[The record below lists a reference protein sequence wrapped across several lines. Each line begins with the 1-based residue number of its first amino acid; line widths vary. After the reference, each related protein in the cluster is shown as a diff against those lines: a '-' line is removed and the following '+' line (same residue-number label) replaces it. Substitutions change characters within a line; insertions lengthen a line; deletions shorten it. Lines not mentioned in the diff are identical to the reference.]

1 MRKNKGFN
9 SVLSLLVAALF
20 FNASISVLLGADLI
34 NESLIEKSLP
44 KITLIIDDVGN
55 NHLLG
60 LRSAKLPSEVA
71 LSILPHTN
79 FSDEIANFAHQRGM
93 DILLHQ
99 PMESITNVNL
109 LGPGSLLKSMD
120 RKQFNLVLHENLKV
134 VPFVIGLNN
143 HMGSLLTADK
153 QKMNWLM
160 EELKQ
165 RQLFFIDSRT
175 TTETIA
181 EKTALDWQVPT
192 ERRKVFLDHLDD
204 PQAIAEQFKRL
215 LNIAQKN
222 GHAIA
227 IGHPRENTLDFLEN
241 KLSAL
246 DGVQF
251 TLVPVSQLMNNL
263 SSHHLSKNSSKNL
276 SIKNQAPRASFY
288 VNCHCFDLKNFNYP
302 SSINS
307 QLTGSPVAITNCLVH

>member
-1 MRKNKGFN
+1 MRKNKGLN
-9 SVLSLLVAALF
+9 KVLSLALTALF
-20 FNASISVLLGADLI
+20 FTTFISLPLVADL
-34 NESLIEKSLP
+34 NNAPLLEHKLP

-60 LRSAKLPSEVA
+60 LRAAKLPPEVA
-71 LSILPHTN
+71 LSILPHTS

-99 PMESITNVNL
+99 PMEPITNVNL
-109 LGPGSLLKSMD
+109 LGPGPLLQNMD
-120 RKQFNLVLHENLKV
+120 RKQFNSVLHENLKV

-143 HMGSLLTADK
+143 HMGSLLTTDK

-165 RQLFFIDSRT
+165 RELFFIDSRT

-181 EKTALDWQVPT
+181 ENTALVWQVPT
-192 ERRKVFLDHLDD
+192 ERRRVFLDHLDE
-204 PQAIAEQFKRL
+204 PEAIAEQFKRL
-215 LNIAQKN
+215 LNIAKKN

-241 KLSAL
+241 KLSAFH
-246 DGVQF
+246 GVDF
-251 TLVPVSQLMNNL
+251 TLVPVSQLMNDI
-263 SSHHLSKNSSKNL
+263 SSTHLTRMLPIN
-276 SIKNQAPRASFY
+276 NQTPRASSY
-288 VNCHCFDLKNFNYP
+288 VNCLSFDLKNFNYP
-302 SSINS
+302 FSINLE
-307 QLTGSPVAITNCLVH
+307 LTGSPIEITNCLVH

>member
-1 MRKNKGFN
+1 MRKNKGLN
-9 SVLSLLVAALF
+9 KVLSLALTALF
-20 FNASISVLLGADLI
+20 FTTFISLPLVADL
-34 NESLIEKSLP
+34 NNAPLLEHKLP

-60 LRSAKLPSEVA
+60 LRAAKLPPEVA
-71 LSILPHTN
+71 LSILPHTS

-99 PMESITNVNL
+99 PMEPITNVNL
-109 LGPGSLLKSMD
+109 LGPGPLLKNMD
-120 RKQFNLVLHENLKV
+120 RKQFNSVLHENLKV

-143 HMGSLLTADK
+143 HMGSLLTTDK

-165 RQLFFIDSRT
+165 RELFFIDSRT

-181 EKTALDWQVPT
+181 ENTALVWQVPT
-192 ERRKVFLDHLDD
+192 ERRRVFLDHLDE
-204 PQAIAEQFKRL
+204 PEAIAEQFKRL
-215 LNIAQKN
+215 LNIAKKN

-241 KLSAL
+241 KLSAFH
-246 DGVQF
+246 GVDF
-251 TLVPVSQLMNNL
+251 TLVPVSQLMNDISSAHLTRML
-263 SSHHLSKNSSKNL
+263 SV
-276 SIKNQAPRASFY
+276 KNQTPRASSY
-288 VNCHCFDLKNFNYP
+288 VNCLSFDLKNFNYP
-302 SSINS
+302 LSINPE
-307 QLTGSPVAITNCLVH
+307 LTGSPIEITNCLVH